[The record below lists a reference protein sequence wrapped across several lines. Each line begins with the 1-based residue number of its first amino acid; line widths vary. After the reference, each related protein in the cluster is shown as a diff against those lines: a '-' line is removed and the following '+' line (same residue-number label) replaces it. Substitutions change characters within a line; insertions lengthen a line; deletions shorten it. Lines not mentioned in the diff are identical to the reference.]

1 MPADAPD
8 PVEGKIEHAR
18 TVERALTRL
27 GWSVVVIGSLGIAGI
42 AVFLAIGEIDIEQA
56 LGTALGT
63 VLASILSGAAAY
75 GSGVNI
81 GLGAERLALAREQAG
96 RRTNGG

>member
-1 MPADAPD
+1 MPADTPD
-8 PVEGKIEHAR
+8 LVEAKIEHAR

-42 AVFLAIGEIDIEQA
+42 AVFLAIGEIDLEQA

-75 GSGVNI
+75 APSDCRSPG
-81 GLGAERLALAREQAG
+81 QAG
-96 RRTNGG
+96 RRADGA

>member
-1 MPADAPD
+1 MPAVEAD
-8 PVEGKIEHAR
+8 PVDGRIEHAR
-18 TVERALTRL
+18 AVERALTRL

-81 GLGAERLALAREQAG
+81 GLGAERLALAREQARRGTDG
-96 RRTNGG
+96 R